1 MCGIVGFVGKRK
13 CVKSLIETL
22 SKLEYRGYD
31 SAGVSWFEN
40 QVIKT
45 LKKTGKIQNLIDEID
60 EQKTFSVGI
69 AHTRWATHGKPNEI
83 NAHPH
88 VSKNGTW
95 AMVHNGI
102 IENYKELKSKYN
114 LNPESE
120 TDTAVLSELLE
131 YSKAKNISDFIDV
144 FENVDGSFA
153 ISAICKNKPNSL
165 FLAKNKS
172 PLYVAENEK
181 HEFMIASDPICF
193 AEFSKEFYFLEDGEF
208 AEISQNKI
216 TFYCGEK
223 IEIKKQSQKLSE
235 IFEDTSKGKFEHFM
249 LKEIMEEKQ
258 VILNLIEAYKSKRI
272 LEKFDDWF
280 LSKFNEIKFI
290 GCGTAY
296 HASLMG
302 AKFVQKKLGKTAS
315 AEMASEFI
323 YGKPNFI
330 NPKTLYVFVS
340 QSGETADTLRAL
352 ELVKENECTSIAL
365 TNVLYSRLAK
375 TTDFI
380 LPISAGVEIAV
391 ASTKAYVC
399 MLASIYLFCEFFNS
413 KKNYEM
419 AFENLKNLA
428 ENILKFDAKNL
439 DKIAEEI
446 ATKKEA
452 IFIGKDMD
460 YITSLEASLKLKE
473 VTYINSNSYPA
484 GELKHGFLALVEN
497 GMPLFVFANQKEM
510 KNKTLSAMN
519 EAISRGANEIVFT
532 NDKNFEGKNVI
543 FCKSQDEILAQIEC
557 ISAMQYLSYRV
568 SILKN
573 INPDQPRNLAKS
585 VTVE

>member
-1 MCGIVGFVGKRK
+1 MCGIVGFLGDKARAKDLIKR
-13 CVKSLIETL
+13 L

-31 SAGVSWFEN
+31 SAGFAWLEN
-40 QVIKT
+40 GEIKT
-45 LKKTGKIQNLIDEID
+45 VKKTGKIQNLIDSLD
-60 EQKTFSVGI
+60 DSQLFSVGI
-69 AHTRWATHGKPNEI
+69 AHTRWATHGVPNET

-88 VSKNGTW
+88 VSTNGTW
-95 AMVHNGI
+95 AVVHNGI

-114 LNPESE
+114 LSPESE

-131 YSKAKNISDFIDV
+131 YSKAESINDFIDV
-144 FENVDGSFA
+144 FERVDGSFA
-153 ISAICKNKPNSL
+153 ISAISKNKHDSL

-172 PLYVAENEK
+172 PLYVSESKA
-181 HEFMIASDPICF
+181 HEFMVASDPICF
-193 AEFSKEFYFLEDGEF
+193 SGFSKTFYFLEDGEF
-208 AEISQNKI
+208 AEINSNEIKFFNASKNQ
-216 TFYCGEK
+216 
-223 IEIKKQSQKLSE
+223 IKKQAQE
-235 IFEDTSKGKFEHFM
+235 MTDIFEDTDKGEFEHFM

-258 VILNLIEAYKSKRI
+258 VVLNLVETYKSKRI

-296 HASLMG
+296 HAGLMG
-302 AKFVQKKLGKTAS
+302 AKFVQKILGKNAS

-323 YGKPNFI
+323 YNEPNFI
-330 NPKTLYVFVS
+330 SPKTLYVFVS

-352 ELVKENECTSIAL
+352 ELVKNSKATSVAL

-375 TTDFI
+375 TCDYV
-380 LPISAGVEIAV
+380 LPIMAGVEIAV

-399 MLASIYLFCEFFNS
+399 MLASIYLFCEYFSS
-413 KKNYEM
+413 KKAYEN
-419 AFENLKNLA
+419 AFLKLENLA
-428 ENILKFDAKNL
+428 ENILKFDTKKLNEIAK
-439 DKIAEEI
+439 EI

-460 YITSLEASLKLKE
+460 HITALEASLKLKE
-473 VTYINSNSYPA
+473 VSYISASAYPA
-484 GELKHGFLALVEN
+484 GELKHGFLALIEK
-497 GMPLFVFANQKEM
+497 GTPLFVFANQEKL
-510 KNKTLSAMN
+510 KVKTLSAMS
-519 EAISRGANEIVFT
+519 EAISRGANEIVFSNSKT
-532 NDKNFEGKNVI
+532 MAQKNVI
-543 FCKSQDEILAQIEC
+543 FVKNEDEILSQIEC
-557 ISAMQYLSYRV
+557 ISAMQYLAYRV